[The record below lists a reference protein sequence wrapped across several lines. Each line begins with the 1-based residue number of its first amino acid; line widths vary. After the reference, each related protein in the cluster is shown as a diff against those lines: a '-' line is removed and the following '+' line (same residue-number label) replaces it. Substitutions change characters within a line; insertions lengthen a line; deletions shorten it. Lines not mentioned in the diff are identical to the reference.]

1 LSRLLSGSELA
12 SALADGDVL
21 MKILAG
27 RTRYGNQTFGLVT
40 ACIFLLGLA
49 ANNAARVPNPN
60 RDAET
65 SLQPGIEPSPT
76 AAAASKSGLI
86 KDEKFTGQTNVREY
100 RFTINTDRGEVHL
113 NVTAEI
119 KQGLLRCELIDPT
132 GAVRTKIGTTEHASM
147 NTNDM
152 KAIKGE
158 WLLRLTLEDA
168 TGKYQVH
175 WVE

>member
-1 LSRLLSGSELA
+1 MHFSAWASSQQCRTCAESKSRRGNESPTGHRTVTNGCGSFEIPA
-12 SALADGDVL
+12 YQRRKVHGPDKCS
-21 MKILAG
+21 
-27 RTRYGNQTFGLVT
+27 
-40 ACIFLLGLA
+40 
-49 ANNAARVPNPN
+49 RVP
-60 RDAET
+60 
-65 SLQPGIEPSPT
+65 
-76 AAAASKSGLI
+76 
-86 KDEKFTGQTNVREY
+86 
-100 RFTINTDRGEVHL
+100 DRGEVHL